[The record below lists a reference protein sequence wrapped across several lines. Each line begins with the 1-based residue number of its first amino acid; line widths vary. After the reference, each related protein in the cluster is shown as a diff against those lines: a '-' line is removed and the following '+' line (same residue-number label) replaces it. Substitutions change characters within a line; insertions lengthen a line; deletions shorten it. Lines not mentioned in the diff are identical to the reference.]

1 MKPIRNVFIFIA
13 LGAVLFS
20 CSNDDEDSPT
30 INPLEGFNLLTTIN
44 ANDHALE
51 IYSETQEELT
61 IGYNKVYLRI
71 KDAEGSYFTNP
82 TASWMPMMHMMNR
95 NHSCPKSAL
104 EIAED
109 SSVLQGYVV
118 FQMPS
123 NPDEY
128 WDIAFTYQVDGT
140 EYAATGVVE
149 VNPPSDEMRKISVFT
164 GSDDTKYVLAMMPF
178 EPEVSIND
186 FSAMLF
192 TMQDMMTFPVVE
204 NYTVGIDPR
213 MPGMDNHSSPN
224 NEDLVYDSTSKMYK
238 GKLSL
243 TMTGYWKIN
252 LKLMDESDLVL
263 KGEDVTEQ
271 NEASSLYFEIEF

>member
-140 EYAATGVVE
+140 EYAATGVVV

-224 NEDLVYDSTSKMYK
+224 NEDLVYDSASKMYK